1 MPQQSVKKIITNRQ
15 LNFTL
20 SPDDKHNH
28 KEMPY
33 ALNNYEIDGTWNN
46 HQSIILDVI
55 LDLYL
60 KSYYKEFKALP
71 KSWRSRNVIE
81 KTAGSFELIKPEIIS
96 YMSMSPKE
104 AYAKHYDQRVF
115 ENLKKRYE
123 ESKRYDPERAK
134 SISFEQFVDQHFE
147 QNGGYKS
154 FVEECGQKATVF
166 HYDSPFNIDRVKI
179 CENYDIL
186 NKYRYTL
193 DEYLRSIAATKFK
206 LNYKIKYLQ
215 RPPQYDDNGKR
226 TDKGELIDLHYRMR
240 EFQHLF
246 LVNFTED
253 KIILNFDTPLGKLV
267 LHNMLVLDTDWIP
280 VEALELPKNAYFLY
294 KRFVLNRVSGRRKSK
309 NVEIKYADAK
319 AFLDLNWDNDRGVHG
334 IIAKALGHIVENGLA
349 EGLEWRGSPV
359 SRRIYTL
366 RFEKREKEQQ
376 VEPLKFSE
384 LSN

>member
-1 MPQQSVKKIITNRQ
+1 MPQTSVKKIITNRQ

-20 SPDDKHNH
+20 SPVDKHNH

-33 ALNNYEIDGTWNN
+33 ALNNYEIDGTWNH
-46 HQSIILDVI
+46 HQSIILDII
-55 LDLYL
+55 LDRLL
-60 KSYYKEFKALP
+60 KAYYAEYKGLP
-71 KSWRSRNVIE
+71 KSWRSKKVMK
-81 KTAGSFELIKPEIIS
+81 KTAAFSGKTITPEAIS
-96 YMSMSPKE
+96 CLSLSPE
-104 AYAKHYDQRVF
+104 DAYAKHCAD
-115 ENLKKRYE
+115 N
-123 ESKRYDPERAK
+123 SNNADD
-134 SISFEQFVDQHFE
+134 SGNIE
-147 QNGGYKS
+147 QNDAYEK
-154 FVEECGQKATVF
+154 FVEEFGQKTMLL
-166 HYDSPFNIDRVKI
+166 HHDTPFGIIRSKLFED
-179 CENYDIL
+179 YDIL

-240 EFQHLF
+240 DFQHLF
-246 LVNFTED
+246 KLNFTQD

-334 IIAKALGHIVENGLA
+334 IIAKALGHIVEKGLA

-359 SRRIYTL
+359 CRRIYTL
-366 RFEKREKEQQ
+366 RFEKREEDQP
-376 VEPLKFSE
+376 VEPLIFSE